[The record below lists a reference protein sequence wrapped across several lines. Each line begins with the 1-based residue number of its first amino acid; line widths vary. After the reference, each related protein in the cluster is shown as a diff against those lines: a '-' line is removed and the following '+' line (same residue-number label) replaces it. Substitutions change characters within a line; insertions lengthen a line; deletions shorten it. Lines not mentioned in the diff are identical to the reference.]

1 MGKGISRKTDI
12 KRGLVKGAWKKKARP
27 QEERGRISE
36 EKARPQ
42 EERGRISEEK
52 ARLQEERGRTSELS
66 NFWLHFYVFLKMV
79 FFQTLANFDKG
90 IIDRHKK

>member
-1 MGKGISRKTDI
+1 M
-12 KRGLVKGAWKKKARP
+12 KGAWKK
-27 QEERGRISE
+27 
-36 EKARPQ
+36 KARPQ

-79 FFQTLANFDKG
+79 IFQTLANFDKG